1 MTKISERINM
11 AKGKGFLNIDIKGNE
26 TIKKIMNAASHL
38 FSKKGFDATSVD
50 EISAEANVNKA
61 LIYYYFESKRKLLN
75 FLFDQFTQNVVP
87 EIIKKATSFRS
98 FGIEAYRQ
106 VIQIIIDDIYKYTD
120 ILNVLFIQGM
130 GKKEDFDILIDK
142 FKLIVANANTEIKK
156 YNLKISDD
164 ENSIY
169 KMLLMVF
176 MPIINFAFLYKEGKI
191 NDKDDFI
198 SFFIESTYQF
208 AIKFVEKI

>member
-1 MTKISERINM
+1 M

-26 TIKKIMNAASHL
+26 TIKKIMDAASHL

-75 FLFDQFTQNVVP
+75 FLFDEFTQNVVP

-98 FGIEAYRQ
+98 FGKEAYKQ

-142 FKLIVANANTEIKK
+142 FKLIVAYANNEIKK

-176 MPIINFAFLYKEGKI
+176 MPIVNFAFLYKEGKI

-208 AIKFVEKI
+208 AIKFVEKV

>member
-75 FLFDQFTQNVVP
+75 FLFDEFTQNVVP

-142 FKLIVANANTEIKK
+142 FKLIVANANNEIKK

-176 MPIINFAFLYKEGKI
+176 MPIVNFTFLYKEGKI

-208 AIKFVEKI
+208 AIKFVEKV

>member
-75 FLFDQFTQNVVP
+75 FLFDEFTQNVVP

>member
-1 MTKISERINM
+1 MN
-11 AKGKGFLNIDIKGNE
+11 KGKGFLNIDIKANE
-26 TIKKIMNAASHL
+26 TIKKILDAASHL
-38 FSKKGFDATSVD
+38 FSKKGYDATSVD
-50 EISAEANVNKA
+50 EISTEANVNKA

-75 FLFDQFTQNVVP
+75 FLFDEFTKNIVP

-98 FGIEAYRQ
+98 FGIEAYKQ

-142 FKLIVANANTEIKK
+142 FKLIVANANNEIKK

-176 MPIINFAFLYKEGKI
+176 MPIVNFAFLYKEGKI

-208 AIKFVEKI
+208 AIKFVEKV

>member
-208 AIKFVEKI
+208 AIKFVEKV

>member
-1 MTKISERINM
+1 M

-26 TIKKIMNAASHL
+26 TIKKIMDAASHL

-75 FLFDQFTQNVVP
+75 FLFDEFTQNVVP

-98 FGIEAYRQ
+98 FGIEAYKQ

-142 FKLIVANANTEIKK
+142 FKLIVANANNEIKK

-176 MPIINFAFLYKEGKI
+176 MPIVNFAFLYKEGKV